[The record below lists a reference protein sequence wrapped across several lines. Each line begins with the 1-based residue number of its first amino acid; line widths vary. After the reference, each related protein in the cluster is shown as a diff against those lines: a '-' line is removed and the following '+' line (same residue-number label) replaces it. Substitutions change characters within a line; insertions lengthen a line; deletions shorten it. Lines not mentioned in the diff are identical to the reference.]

1 MDANVSR
8 RGIVALAGSAA
19 LGLMGL
25 TGCEASSP
33 MADTGM
39 QGKTLYAK
47 LVTKQLVFGEITS
60 NDGGDI
66 VTITFNNDTTWHLSG
81 NTEWTGTY
89 FMEGEDIVMSVD
101 TYGYTQTLEKVEDGS
116 YYSERG
122 HEGYWLHWYEDEADA
137 EEFYDVQ
144 VAYIPEFLQK
154 ELDGTKWSAE
164 NGDITLAFSGDQ
176 LVWAVTE
183 EGKNRRR
190 FPVPE
195 DNWPYEDHSGEYE
208 LSFEMRTSNNHYI
221 GQMTCEGK
229 TFDYEFVVYSDSIE
243 IYSLFGKYGFIQI
256 E

>member
-1 MDANVSR
+1 MDTAVSR

-19 LGLMGL
+19 IGLMGL
-25 TGCEASSP
+25 TGCEAGSP
-33 MADTGM
+33 IADAGM

-47 LVTKQLVFGEITS
+47 LVTKQAVFGEITS
-60 NDGGDI
+60 NDVGDI
-66 VTITFNNDTTWHLSG
+66 VTITFNSDTTWHLSG

-137 EEFYDVQ
+137 EGFYDVQ
-144 VAYIPEFLQK
+144 VAYIPEFLK
-154 ELDGTKWSAE
+154 EELDGTKWSADY
-164 NGDITLAFSGDQ
+164 GDITVTFSGDQ
-176 LVWAVTE
+176 LEWSVTE
-183 EGKNRRR
+183 EGKNKLRI
-190 FPVPE
+190 PKPD

-208 LSFEMRTSNNHYI
+208 LSFEMRTYDNHYI
-221 GQMTCEGK
+221 GQMTCAEK
-229 TFDYEFVVYSDSIE
+229 TFDYEFVYRDSIE
-243 IYSLFGKYGFIQI
+243 IYRLCGKYDFVQI